1 VAAGPARVAADG
13 APGGAPRGSAGPWS
27 RIALLGSAGRSVG
40 GLALVALATLL
51 LAWGPVASLLGILI
65 GEIVIVVMLNR
76 TMAGWEAR
84 HG

>member
-1 VAAGPARVAADG
+1 
-13 APGGAPRGSAGPWS
+13 
-27 RIALLGSAGRSVG
+27 LK
-40 GLALVALATLL
+40 ALADIAAKTSVISILLTLAFL
-51 LAWGPVASLLGILI
+51 LAWGPAASLLGILI